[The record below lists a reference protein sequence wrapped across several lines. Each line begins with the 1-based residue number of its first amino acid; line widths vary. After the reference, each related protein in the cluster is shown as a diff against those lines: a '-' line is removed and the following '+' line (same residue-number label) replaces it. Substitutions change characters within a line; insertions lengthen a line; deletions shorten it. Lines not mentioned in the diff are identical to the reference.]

1 MSSSAQIAPEQL
13 ASYIEA
19 YFGVF
24 HLQYPLVHQAT
35 FRVST
40 HFYVSEFEESG
51 ADAIGSEGQAQ
62 LGDIVPRTGGAA
74 WTLLY
79 TVILGLGSM
88 CVSGDTGDGSETL
101 ILYDKAVGLVSAA
114 MFETSNLTAV
124 QASPYL
130 PYPLLCCTYLM

>member
-1 MSSSAQIAPEQL
+1 MKS
-13 ASYIEA
+13 
-19 YFGVF
+19 V
-24 HLQYPLVHQAT
+24 
-35 FRVST
+35 R
-40 HFYVSEFEESG
+40 
-51 ADAIGSEGQAQ
+51 QAQ

-88 CVSGDTGDGSETL
+88 CITGDTGDGSETL

-124 QASPYL
+124 QASL
-130 PYPLLCCTYLM
+130 PYFLCPLSSSTFFADLIASTGLHAPGELCAETQPRFSRDRLPRDRTADGH